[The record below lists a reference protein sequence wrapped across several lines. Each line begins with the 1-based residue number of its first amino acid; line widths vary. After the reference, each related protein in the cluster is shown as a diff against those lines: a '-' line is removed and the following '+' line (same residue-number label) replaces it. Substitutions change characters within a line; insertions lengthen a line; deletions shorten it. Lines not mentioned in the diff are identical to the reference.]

1 MLYTQNKP
9 YIPHLKVGA
18 LRLEGKMKFSICG
31 WKNDSFVYF
40 QNIFTPPK
48 TVTTLEK
55 YKEWVLETYKTND
68 TEVYETGV
76 GFSDGGG
83 SLGFPHLTEKY
94 NAGEEHV
101 KQLNN
106 WIKHY
111 EEEGY
116 TVGISFEQD

>member
-1 MLYTQNKP
+1 MT
-9 YIPHLKVGA
+9 
-18 LRLEGKMKFSICG
+18 FSIYATKYG
-31 WKNDSFVYF
+31 YLRGTDDITVPFLNAFA
-40 QNIFTPPK
+40 PPK
-48 TVTTLEK
+48 DVQLKIFSQCTRSDIVK
-55 YKEWVLETYKTND
+55 GKELLKDYVNWVLESNKVND

-106 WIKHY
+106 WIEHY
-111 EEEGY
+111 ENQGY
-116 TVGISFEQD
+116 VVVVDVG